1 MEKQFCSY
9 CGTKLDEGARFC
21 KNCGESVFD
30 TAEQTPKVQQTESP
44 DGNPSDRKTVYEGYI
59 HKCPNCGEMLDSFA
73 VNCPTCGYEFRGVK
87 GAISVREFAKKLEE
101 IESKRPTNRFGFK
114 KVLENQ
120 NTVNETDIKKISL
133 IRSFAIPNTKE
144 DILEF
149 LILASSNINLQR
161 YNDFDAISE
170 SEKAVS
176 DAWQAKFEQAYEKA
190 RLSFGDMPEF
200 KKIHAIYEKKTGEI
214 EKSKKKRVYFG
225 IGFTGS
231 IVLLFVVVF
240 GVLFRMTGSE
250 SREIEAENERL
261 EAIVQEVYDALEN
274 ENFVLARA
282 KATTLVFSGPDNDEA
297 EIAAEKWRTTRN
309 DLYKTIDAA
318 ENSAPKI
325 SSNTS
330 ELAKDD
336 RDSSK
341 PVNENDLASA
351 TDSSGNKEY
360 GVISSADDSVEVTI
374 RGNDYLNVK
383 EFGWFISG
391 DYLES
396 IITITNKDSE
406 NAIEFPTYRI
416 TAYDESDKVLGTAE
430 QVLSVIY
437 PKQDFSSYSLCFEL
451 TKKPTRIAVSVSTPD
466 DYNIVSPTML
476 EHSGHKQMVGKNIS
490 ISGES
495 VTGEIYNPNDY
506 DVDSALVTIIFR
518 NDKDEIILGAQTF
531 VDQIPAGGSVPF
543 DVAVYG
549 HGSLPQRCDVLAYLW

>member
-1 MEKQFCSY
+1 MEKQFCPY

-21 KNCGESVFD
+21 KNCGESISD

-176 DAWQAKFEQAYEKA
+176 DAWQAKLEQAYEKA
-190 RLSFGDMPEF
+190 RMSFGDTPEF
-200 KKIHAIYEKKTGEI
+200 KKIHSIYEKKTGEI

-261 EAIVQEVYDALEN
+261 EAIAQEVYDALEN

-282 KATTLVFSGPDNDEA
+282 KAATLVFSGPDNDEA
-297 EIAAEKWRTTRN
+297 EIAAEKWNTTRN

-330 ELAKDD
+330 ELEKDD
-336 RDSSK
+336 SDSSK

-374 RGNDYLNVK
+374 QGNDYLDVK

-451 TKKPTRIAVSVSTPD
+451 TKKPTRIVVSVSTPD

-518 NDKDEIILGAQTF
+518 NDKDEIILGALTF

-549 HGSLPQRCDVLAYLW
+549 YGSLPQRCDVFAYLW